1 MKSKILNVAGSA
13 IISKKEQMQIK
24 GGGGT
29 PDLSVCGCDCA
40 GGVTG
45 PFYCFKYIACP
56 QVYTCE
62 ETY

>member
-1 MKSKILNVAGSA
+1 MKKQILNVAGSA
-13 IISKKEQMQIK
+13 ILSKKAQKEIT

-29 PDLSVCGCDCA
+29 PDLSLCGCDCA

-56 QVYTCE
+56 QVYTCTE
-62 ETY
+62 YM